1 MATSSAA
8 SVRDNQTPTISK
20 ASESWPTR
28 AISFGKDLVS
38 FLRDAALFL
47 LAVLLILA
55 PVQFNSM
62 LAKAGFVE
70 GTLAGFK
77 WQSTVVQSNSALEDA
92 KVTISDL
99 QGKNEELAQVL
110 TDVSSKITD
119 PALVKRIAKFED
131 ENRILKTATQQ
142 TQSSVSQALA
152 SNAPLVQK
160 ALSSMEAGAVGP
172 RPKADYSVGL
182 QTLGLPDSDR
192 ATMNEKL
199 RSEGYGLDSNSA
211 SYTERPSW
219 FADHSTVFYY
229 SSSASSAAQELA
241 RFMQSIT
248 GQVFV
253 VKQGAGSGVDPSR
266 RDVTLF
272 VDYVKR

>member
-1 MATSSAA
+1 MGDAHNLTRAILRPIFGGPSQPVRRSNQMATSSAA
-8 SVRDNQTPTISK
+8 SVRDNQTPDISK

-77 WQSTVVQSNSALEDA
+77 WQSTVVQSNRALEDA

-110 TDVSSKITD
+110 TEVSSKITD

-131 ENRILKTATQQ
+131 ENRILKTTTQQ
-142 TQSSVSQALA
+142 A
-152 SNAPLVQK
+152 N
-160 ALSSMEAGAVGP
+160 
-172 RPKADYSVGL
+172 
-182 QTLGLPDSDR
+182 
-192 ATMNEKL
+192 L
-199 RSEGYGLDSNSA
+199 RSTA
-211 SYTERPSW
+211 P
-219 FADHSTVFYY
+219 
-229 SSSASSAAQELA
+229 SSSHRAA
-241 RFMQSIT
+241 
-248 GQVFV
+248 
-253 VKQGAGSGVDPSR
+253 
-266 RDVTLF
+266 
-272 VDYVKR
+272 